1 MITSAN
7 SLLYS
12 NVYKVYSNTSSI
24 VIVFLNDL
32 AISKIPSAI
41 SSGESSSKLFGPHKA
56 TTFLRLKKT
65 GRLCTHHKTS

>member
-1 MITSAN
+1 MITST
-7 SLLYS
+7 
-12 NVYKVYSNTSSI
+12 NVYLYNNVYNVYGTTSSI
-24 VIVFLNDL
+24 VIDFLNDL

-65 GRLCTHHKTS
+65 GRLCIHHKTS